1 MKTITRLFRLQIGAY
16 DADAFL
22 LRLAQAVC
30 FLVAALV
37 FVAGL
42 LKVSREDLSEAQ
54 LFSAVQQV
62 VQTALLFCI
71 VGLLLNR
78 KSGRHIL

>member
-1 MKTITRLFRLQIGAY
+1 MKTISSFFRMRIGVG
-16 DADAFL
+16 DTDAFL
-22 LRLAQAVC
+22 MRLAQAIC
-30 FLVAALV
+30 FTAAAFV

-42 LKVSREDLSEAQ
+42 LKVCRLDLTDAQ

-71 VGLLLNR
+71 LGLLLHR
-78 KSGRHIL
+78 KSNAA

>member
-1 MKTITRLFRLQIGAY
+1 MRAVTQVLRLQIGAG
-16 DADAFL
+16 DTDAFL
-22 LRLAQAVC
+22 LRLAQAIC
-30 FLVAALV
+30 FLVGGFVL
-37 FVAGL
+37 VAGL
-42 LKVSREDLSEAQ
+42 LKVCREDLAETQ

-78 KSGRHIL
+78 KSKAA

>member
-1 MKTITRLFRLQIGAY
+1 MRTMIQLFRLQIGAG
-16 DADAFL
+16 DTDAFI
-22 LRLAQAVC
+22 LRLARVVC
-30 FLVAALV
+30 FLAAGFV

-42 LKVSREDLSEAQ
+42 LKVSREGLAEAQ

-71 VGLLLNR
+71 VGLLLNH
-78 KSGRHIL
+78 KSNDAT